1 MPWAM
6 LAWAWSAFIVL
17 ICLAPHNPGPPSA
30 LPLDKLAHFLLF
42 AAFGALW
49 LKACPRRLVR
59 IAIAGTVFGLAIE
72 ILQSAL
78 GWGRMGD
85 GADLAADCIGL
96 FFALGVC
103 ARWGNLHRPTQG

>member
-1 MPWAM
+1 MF
-6 LAWAWSAFIVL
+6 AWAWSVLIVL
-17 ICLAPHNPGPPSA
+17 ICLLPYNPPGPPSD

-42 AAFGALW
+42 AGFGTLW
-49 LKACPRRLVR
+49 LKAYPRKLVM

-78 GWGRMGD
+78 DWGRMGE

-96 FFALGVC
+96 FFALGVGVC
-103 ARWGNLHRPTQG
+103 WGRSRRLGQG